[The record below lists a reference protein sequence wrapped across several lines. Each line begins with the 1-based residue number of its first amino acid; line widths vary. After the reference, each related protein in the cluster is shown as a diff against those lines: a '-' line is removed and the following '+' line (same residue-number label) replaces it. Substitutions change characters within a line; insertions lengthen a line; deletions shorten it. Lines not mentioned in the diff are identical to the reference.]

1 MSKTRVYQIAKEL
14 KISNEEAIKKLNE
27 LDIKV
32 SDKNSELE
40 DEEVELALEILK
52 EELQETLSIDS
63 KLTVQAIA
71 EKLDK
76 PATEI
81 IMKLMKMGTMASINQ
96 EVSFEVAKELV
107 NDYGFNL
114 VLGSD
119 DSNNEEELEIE
130 ALLEI
135 EEDKEED

>member
-52 EELQETLSIDS
+52 KSYK
-63 KLTVQAIA
+63 KLYQ
-71 EKLDK
+71 
-76 PATEI
+76 
-81 IMKLMKMGTMASINQ
+81 
-96 EVSFEVAKELV
+96 
-107 NDYGFNL
+107 
-114 VLGSD
+114 
-119 DSNNEEELEIE
+119 
-130 ALLEI
+130 
-135 EEDKEED
+135 